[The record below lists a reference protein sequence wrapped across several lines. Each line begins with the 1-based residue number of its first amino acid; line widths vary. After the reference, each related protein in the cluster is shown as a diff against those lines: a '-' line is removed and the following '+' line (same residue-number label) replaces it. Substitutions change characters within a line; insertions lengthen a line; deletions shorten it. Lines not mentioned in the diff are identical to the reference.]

1 MIKKIKN
8 NNKYF
13 DFAKKENNFMNLSF
27 RIFIE
32 NNELFGCNKYTTKI
46 NIQSIES
53 FLNESSEFGLGATH
67 RVADD
72 EEIQDYLRKRSTG
85 TISKAERYKMPYIH
99 KRNIKIIDEE
109 NNVYDTEALKVL
121 IKQRPKKLLKQ
132 NEKVSHSGG
141 EIVQYYNIGLP
152 ALTALAVN
160 EKTNQFVIVNTC
172 PGAGICKI
180 YCYAKKGGYVQWKN
194 SSLSQTKVI
203 NYLLNDPDGFK
214 NSLIAEII
222 KQKTI
227 KEKKGVKIAIRWH
240 DAGDFFSEDY
250 LKLAYDVART
260 FPDIQFYA
268 YTKMVS
274 VAASDKPNNF
284 IINFSSGADPSQE
297 SQVDFS
303 TMKHSKVVEKYLFAD
318 LVYRDEKKKMQ
329 YIPEKINELKK
340 RIADHYQIPK
350 RTILTYDEWKNKKK
364 PTKIALS
371 TINEPIK
378 PGPWNVIVKPGDGDE
393 SANSLSVVGTYLL
406 MH

>member
-1 MIKKIKN
+1 MK
-8 NNKYF
+8 
-13 DFAKKENNFMNLSF
+13 LSF
-27 RIFIE
+27 KKFIE
-32 NNELFGCNKYTTKI
+32 NNSLFGWNKYIDQISVQT
-46 NIQSIES
+46 IES
-53 FLNESSEFGLGATH
+53 FLNESSKFGLGAMH

-72 EEIQDYLRKRSTG
+72 EEIQDYLRKRAAG
-85 TISKAERYKMPYIH
+85 TLSKSERYKMPYVH
-99 KRNIKIIDEE
+99 KSNIKIIDEE

-121 IKQRPKKLLKQ
+121 IKQRPENLLKQ

-141 EIVQYYNIGLP
+141 ETVQYYNIGLP
-152 ALTALAVN
+152 ALTALAVD

-172 PGAGICKI
+172 PGAGVCKI
-180 YCYAKKGGYVQWKN
+180 YCYARKGGYVQWKN
-194 SSLSQTKVI
+194 SSLSQTKIV

-214 NSLIAEII
+214 NKLTAEIS
-222 KQKTI
+222 KEKTA

-250 LKLAYDVART
+250 LKLAYDVARN

-268 YTKMVS
+268 YTKMAS
-274 VAASDKPNNF
+274 VAASEKPNNF

-303 TMKHSKVVEKYLFAD
+303 TIKHSKVVDESLFSD
-318 LVYRDEKKKMQ
+318 LIYRDDENKIQ

-364 PTKIALS
+364 PTRIALS
-371 TINEPIK
+371 TIDEPIK

-393 SANSLSVVGTYLL
+393 SANSLSVIGTYLL